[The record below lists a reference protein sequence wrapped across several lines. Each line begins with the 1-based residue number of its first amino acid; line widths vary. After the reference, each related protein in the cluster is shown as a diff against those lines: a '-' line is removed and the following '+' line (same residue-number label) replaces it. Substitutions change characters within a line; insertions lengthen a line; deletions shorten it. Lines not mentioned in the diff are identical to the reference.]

1 MQIST
6 TVTVVLAA
14 TLFLMAGSAS
24 ATLPRVWVSGH
35 GVDGSGCGAPTAPCR
50 SLQYAHDHAVAEG
63 GEIDILDP
71 AGYGAIAI
79 TKAISIVNDGVG
91 TAGVQST
98 NGIAINITANPGD
111 SIYLRGL
118 NIDGVNFTGLTGV
131 QFNTGA
137 SLTMVGCVVRHFKN
151 YGIALA
157 PQDGGARINISDSI
171 SSENRAGG
179 ILFSPPVGAVSSYAA
194 LNRITVQGN
203 GANGLTILGSGTTG
217 LVSTLVSNSNFSNNT
232 GDGINVQSANNF
244 NTNLNVESS
253 QFYANS
259 YGLEVYT
266 GVTRLSNVFAQEN
279 INGDLNN
286 GVDQDTMFGVFSYG
300 DNEIGSKSGAAMA
313 TLSQQ

>member
-1 MQIST
+1 MLDDLAIRLRQNIGFVTPIVLFCVFYLLYNLAHPKGFSSAVLVQNGDEIFALAMLAMAQ
-6 TVTVVLAA
+6 TVPVL
-14 TLFLMAGSAS
+14 M
-24 ATLPRVWVSGH
+24 SG
-35 GVDGSGCGAPTAPCR
+35 
-50 SLQYAHDHAVAEG
+50 
-63 GEIDILDP
+63 LDLSV
-71 AGYGAIAI
+71 GAIM
-79 TKAISIVNDGVG
+79 
-91 TAGVQST
+91 
-98 NGIAINITANPGD
+98 
-111 SIYLRGL
+111 
-118 NIDGVNFTGLTGV
+118 
-131 QFNTGA
+131 
-137 SLTMVGCVVRHFKN
+137 TMVGCVVRHFKN